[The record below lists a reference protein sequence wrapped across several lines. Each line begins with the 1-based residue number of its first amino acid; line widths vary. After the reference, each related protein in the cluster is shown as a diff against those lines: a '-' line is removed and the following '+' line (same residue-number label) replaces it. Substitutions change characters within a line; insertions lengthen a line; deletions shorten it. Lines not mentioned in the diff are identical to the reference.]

1 MNNKD
6 KNKTVNN
13 SNNLNFDD
21 VIVELE
27 GEIKGNLKASSDGQE
42 NQDDLVDDSQDENE
56 NNNDIEDI
64 SDNDSESNNDMD
76 DISADNEND
85 SEIDDDTENLD
96 TDGNEDSLEDS
107 NEQQNDD
114 SESKKESSSP
124 DSSKENDSNVDD
136 AKDDVNSESKEDK
149 EPSNSNDNQT
159 EKDNGEDSNNNKPDE
174 SGNKE
179 DSSNKNNDSDNSN
192 EKESKKEDKENTPNE
207 NNNKK
212 DKSENNPN
220 KDNQNKSEKPN
231 DNKPQKK
238 DDNKNSKSPK
248 SALDKKRDDLKNK
261 WNNRPKNPKEMMD
274 RAKNGIKNGAKNRF
288 NNSKAGQAIN
298 KGKNAVEKGK
308 KAVQNAK
315 KAGKAAA
322 KAGKAAAKATQGLL
336 KLFISTL
343 PWSAIIL
350 GVIVLIIGII
360 LLVSVLTPGVGGDV
374 NDEDNYSKYE
384 KVDQKALD
392 KLKKLFAKYPNADGT
407 LAMATVLYPYFD
419 NLQSGNVTSILETG
433 KEYKNEDDNDD
444 SDDVSE
450 SDDDNEDIV
459 DENEDSSV
467 VDPYL
472 YPFRKAKI
480 RRKLKRVLKELNGS
494 NKDGFRKY
502 LMETYFPK
510 DKGYSGFDEKVF
522 TGYNGYKE
530 MINSVSSDKQ
540 NELIEEIIIDLYDK
554 KDLFIDYVYENKSC
568 SVSYQSAGT
577 VEIDE
582 LLKSNVLV
590 DVKVE
595 SCTTGKNVQDCESK
609 YSAPITLDK
618 YIMSV
623 TYEEIGVSANSDIER
638 VKTQM
643 VAAKSFVLSRWK
655 TMGWKTSKTDDGSYI
670 IPIRSNTNDQDFC
683 DIDTGCPDKINGAKR
698 PAIDEATRAL
708 MTSAWED
715 TKNLFIYDNQSGKTT
730 GSYCASR
737 TGICDFC
744 QKGNCL
750 SHDELSNY
758 TAGTLYSTIL
768 GDQYSNL
775 SLITVD
781 GDFASIAV
789 PGEVTC
795 TSGVLGNAGVPDEL
809 FTYYYQTDYPDVAF
823 CGAQDWMS
831 GCYSNPTGKN
841 TICTSGCGVTSLAMV
856 VSTLSDEKLDPV
868 KANDEALS
876 RGACNVGT
884 GSYNNLF
891 TEISNTHSGFTYEE
905 VEVSKTGADS
915 IIKALKNGALVVANV
930 QQQSPFT
937 NGGHWIVLRGIASNG
952 EVKVADPF
960 SKEKTTSSTYN
971 IYDFVDKNWLVD
983 SNGTKHNWYIIY
995 GPKSPDFATKIST
1008 TGEPGVATGYLG
1020 NPTNPDNTS
1029 KSYANDGNSPSFP
1042 KYNSGVCHGG
1052 VDLQMKTGTS
1062 IYAMDGGV
1070 VSETGDY
1077 NSNCYKKR
1085 ACDNGWNSYGIYVII
1100 DHQNGYKTVYAHLS
1114 SKQVNVGDVISKGQ
1128 QIGFSG
1134 NTGSSSGP
1142 HLHIELQNTD
1152 LLNTYKRSVAK
1163 CQIGKGLINPAMYI
1177 NSETTY
1183 VGQSQ

>member
-13 SNNLNFDD
+13 SNNDFNFDD
-21 VIVELE
+21 VIVEIE
-27 GEIKGNLKASSDGQE
+27 GEIKGELKASPDSGE
-42 NQDDLVDDSQDENE
+42 NKNVDDSLGVKE
-56 NNNDIEDI
+56 NNDDIEDV
-64 SDNDSESNNDMD
+64 SDNDSDVNNDMD
-76 DISADNEND
+76 DISDDTEND

-96 TDGNEDSLEDS
+96 ANGNEDSLENSNEHKDNTPEENESSDTSKEGDSDSEGNKDNAGSNLNKDNESSNNSGESQNNENTDS
-107 NEQQNDD
+107 N
-114 SESKKESSSP
+114 SE
-124 DSSKENDSNVDD
+124 N
-136 AKDDVNSESKEDK
+136 
-149 EPSNSNDNQT
+149 T
-159 EKDNGEDSNNNKPDE
+159 DE
-174 SGNKE
+174 TKNKE
-179 DSSNKNNDSDNSN
+179 DNSNKDNAPENSN
-192 EKESKKEDKENTPNE
+192 ENKEKNENTPNE

-212 DKSENNPN
+212 DKSENTPN

-308 KAVQNAK
+308 KAVQTAK

-336 KLFISTL
+336 KLFISAL

-350 GVIVLIIGII
+350 GAIALIIGII
-360 LLVSVLTPGVGGDV
+360 VLVSVLTPGVGGDV
-374 NDEDNYSKYE
+374 NDDDNYSKYE
-384 KVDQKALD
+384 KVDQETLD
-392 KLKKLFAKYPNADGT
+392 KLKKIFAKYPNADGT

-419 NLQSGNVTSILETG
+419 NLQSGNVASILEG
-433 KEYKNEDDNDD
+433 GEDYKNEDDNDED
-444 SDDVSE
+444 GDVSE
-450 SDDDNEDIV
+450 SDEDNEDIT

-480 RRKLKRVLKELNGS
+480 RRKLKRVLKELNNS

-502 LMETYFPK
+502 LMETYFNN
-510 DKGYSGFDEKVF
+510 DKGYSGFDEEIF

-530 MINSVSSDKQ
+530 MINSVESTKKD
-540 NELIEEIIIDLYDK
+540 ELIEEIIDDLYEK

-582 LLKSNVLV
+582 LLKSNILV

-595 SCTTGKNVQDCESK
+595 SCTTSKDIQNCESK
-609 YSAPITLDK
+609 YDTPITLDK

-623 TYEEIGVSANSDIER
+623 TYEEIGVSANSDVER
-638 VKTQM
+638 VKAQM
-643 VAAKSFVLSRWK
+643 VAAKSFALSRWK
-655 TMGWKTSKTDDGSYI
+655 TMGWNTTKTDDGSYI

-683 DIDTGCPDKINGAKR
+683 DIDTGCADKINGAKR

-708 MTSAWED
+708 MTNAWED

-730 GSYCASR
+730 GSYCANR
-737 TGICDFC
+737 TGNCNFC
-744 QKGNCL
+744 QKGSCL

-768 GDQYSNL
+768 GEQYSSL
-775 SLITVD
+775 SLITID

-795 TSGVLGNAGVPDEL
+795 TSGALGSAGVPDEL
-809 FTYYYQTDYPDVAF
+809 FKYYYQTDYPDVAF
-823 CGAQDWMS
+823 CGAQDWMN

-856 VSTLSDEKLDPV
+856 VSTLSDENLDPV
-868 KANDEALS
+868 NANNEALS
-876 RGACNVGT
+876 RGACNVGV
-884 GSYNNLF
+884 GSYNTLF
-891 TEISNTHSGFTYEE
+891 TEISNNHSGFTYEN
-905 VEVSKTGADS
+905 VEVSKNGADD

-960 SKEKTTSSTYN
+960 SKEKTKSNTYN

-983 SNGTKHNWYIIY
+983 SNGNKHSWYIIY

-1008 TGEPGVATGYLG
+1008 TGDPGVATGYLG
-1020 NPTNPDNTS
+1020 NPTDPDNTS
-1029 KSYANDGNSPSFP
+1029 KSYANDGNSSSFP
-1042 KYNSGVCHGG
+1042 KYKNGNCHGG
-1052 VDLQMKTGTS
+1052 VDLSMKEGTS

-1070 VSETGDY
+1070 VSVTGNY
-1077 NSNCYKKR
+1077 NSNCYNKKI
-1085 ACDNGWNSYGIYVII
+1085 CNSGWNSYGIYVTI

-1114 SKQVNVGDVISKGQ
+1114 SKLVNDGDIISKGQ
-1128 QIGFSG
+1128 LIGNSG

-1142 HLHIELQNTD
+1142 HLHVELQKTD
-1152 LLNTYKRSVAK
+1152 LLNVNGRNSAK
-1163 CQIGKGLINPAMYI
+1163 CEIGKGLINPTMYI

>member
-1 MNNKD
+1 MNNNDKD
-6 KNKTVNN
+6 KNKNVNN

-64 SDNDSESNNDMD
+64 SDNDSESNDDMD

-85 SEIDDDTENLD
+85 DSNTENLED
-96 TDGNEDSLEDS
+96 EEDSLEDS

-114 SESKKESSSP
+114 SEGKKESSSP

-149 EPSNSNDNQT
+149 EASNSNDNQT

-212 DKSENNPN
+212 DKSENNSN

-298 KGKNAVEKGK
+298 KGKDAVEKGK

-419 NLQSGNVTSILETG
+419 NLQSGNVASILEG
-433 KEYKNEDDNDD
+433 GEDYKNEDDNDD

-643 VAAKSFVLSRWK
+643 VAAKSFALSRWK

-715 TKNLFIYDNQSGKTT
+715 TKNLFIYDFF
-730 GSYCASR
+730 
-737 TGICDFC
+737 I
-744 QKGNCL
+744 
-750 SHDELSNY
+750 
-758 TAGTLYSTIL
+758 
-768 GDQYSNL
+768 
-775 SLITVD
+775 
-781 GDFASIAV
+781 
-789 PGEVTC
+789 
-795 TSGVLGNAGVPDEL
+795 
-809 FTYYYQTDYPDVAF
+809 
-823 CGAQDWMS
+823 
-831 GCYSNPTGKN
+831 
-841 TICTSGCGVTSLAMV
+841 
-856 VSTLSDEKLDPV
+856 
-868 KANDEALS
+868 
-876 RGACNVGT
+876 
-884 GSYNNLF
+884 
-891 TEISNTHSGFTYEE
+891 
-905 VEVSKTGADS
+905 
-915 IIKALKNGALVVANV
+915 
-930 QQQSPFT
+930 
-937 NGGHWIVLRGIASNG
+937 
-952 EVKVADPF
+952 
-960 SKEKTTSSTYN
+960 
-971 IYDFVDKNWLVD
+971 
-983 SNGTKHNWYIIY
+983 
-995 GPKSPDFATKIST
+995 
-1008 TGEPGVATGYLG
+1008 
-1020 NPTNPDNTS
+1020 
-1029 KSYANDGNSPSFP
+1029 
-1042 KYNSGVCHGG
+1042 
-1052 VDLQMKTGTS
+1052 
-1062 IYAMDGGV
+1062 
-1070 VSETGDY
+1070 
-1077 NSNCYKKR
+1077 
-1085 ACDNGWNSYGIYVII
+1085 
-1100 DHQNGYKTVYAHLS
+1100 
-1114 SKQVNVGDVISKGQ
+1114 
-1128 QIGFSG
+1128 
-1134 NTGSSSGP
+1134 
-1142 HLHIELQNTD
+1142 
-1152 LLNTYKRSVAK
+1152 
-1163 CQIGKGLINPAMYI
+1163 
-1177 NSETTY
+1177 
-1183 VGQSQ
+1183 